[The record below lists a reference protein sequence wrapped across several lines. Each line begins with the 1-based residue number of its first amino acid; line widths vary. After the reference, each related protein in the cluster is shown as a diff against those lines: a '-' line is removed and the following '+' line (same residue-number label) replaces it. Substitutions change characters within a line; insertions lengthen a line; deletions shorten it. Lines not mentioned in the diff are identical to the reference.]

1 MKMCA
6 FRQSLKVYEYK
17 ENTFHQLSPYL
28 GKLKSNIARKLILNY
43 TKPYDTILDPFSGSG
58 TVALESLIL
67 NRHVIA
73 NDINPYAVTLTKAKM
88 YPPRSLSEALGKAE
102 YYLNRSKKEMFKISL
117 SKIPEWVRKF
127 FHPITFKET
136 LALVRSLKRNEE
148 HFILAC
154 LLGILHHQSTG
165 FLSYPSSHMVPYLRS
180 KKFPKTKFPHLYT
193 YREVKPRLLDKVTRV
208 FKSSPKMN
216 PMLFRECK
224 TKYAERLELP
234 ENSIDAVITS
244 PPYMDTLSYG
254 GDNKL
259 RLWFLGVKDYKCY
272 DEKSPRNPQDF
283 YLLIK
288 NVLNRL
294 YSTLKSDSYCIFVV
308 GEVKRGKKSIN
319 TSSILQDVVLDNG
332 GFKILTIIEDKIPY
346 SRRIRGKGDTI
357 KKDWFVIMKK
367 EE

>member
-1 MKMCA
+1 MCT
-6 FRQSLKVYEYK
+6 FHSLRDYEYK

-43 TKPYDTILDPFSGSG
+43 TKPYDTICDPFSGSG
-58 TVALESLIL
+58 TVVLESLIL

-88 YPPRSLSEALGKAE
+88 SPPHSLGEALEKAE
-102 YYLNRSKKEMFKISL
+102 YYLNRSKKEMSKISL
-117 SKIPEWVRKF
+117 LKIPRWVKEF
-127 FHPITFKET
+127 FHPTTLKET
-136 LALVRSLKRNEE
+136 LALVRLLKRNEE

-154 LLGILHHQSTG
+154 LLAILHHQSTG
-165 FLSYPSSHMVPYLRS
+165 FLSYPSSHMIPYLRT
-180 KKFPKTKFPHLYT
+180 KKFPKEKFPQLYA
-193 YREVKPRLLDKVTRV
+193 YREIRPRLLNKIERV
-208 FKSSPKMN
+208 FKCPPKIN
-216 PMLFRECK
+216 PMLFRNCK
-224 TKYAERLELP
+224 TENAETLKLP
-234 ENSIDAVITS
+234 QNSIDAVITS

-272 DEKSPRNPQDF
+272 DDKSPRNPQDF

-288 NVLNRL
+288 NVLNSL
-294 YSTLKSDSYCIFVV
+294 YFALKSDSYCIFVV

-319 TSSILQDVVLDNG
+319 TFSIVQDVVLSNG
-332 GFKILTIIEDKIPY
+332 GFKILSIIEDEIPY
-346 SRRIRGKGDTI
+346 SRRIRGKGNTI

-367 EE
+367 RK